1 MLDLEIDRAIHDKI
15 VIEPIERPTQSG
27 GVYLLDLGNEQPE
40 IGKVVY
46 VGPGTQ
52 YHGVANIV
60 GDFVETQVKVGDIVA
75 IPRIGSFVLEV
86 DNKKYFVTRE
96 IEILAVLKYKNA

>member
-60 GDFVETQVKVGDIVA
+60 GDFVETQVVA